1 MRIINLILLIMIIVS
16 CKPVG
21 STSSQSKTLES
32 MVAEILGEDAII
44 EKNKDSRFALCIK
57 ENLSTL
63 SVSYMIVRLNDL
75 VIVEQ
80 DNISRASFSWID
92 SYKIEVKFTP
102 GIIRKDEQTIPA
114 KVIDVSKY
122 IAKL

>member
-44 EKNKDSRFALCIK
+44 EKNEDSRFALCIK